1 VCERHA
7 AIAVLQAL
15 SLAEGLILTADS
27 HHAKILRL
35 QSEAQVQRVEIPVD
49 VKKILDGTSNDVP
62 LRGGDIL
69 FVPDSTAKRVG
80 LRTAEAIV
88 QTATGVVI
96 WRH

>member
-1 VCERHA
+1 
-7 AIAVLQAL
+7 
-15 SLAEGLILTADS
+15 
-27 HHAKILRL
+27 
-35 QSEAQVQRVEIPVD
+35 VQRVEIPVD